1 MNTDTHI
8 PKKRYG
14 FFAGSF
20 LITLLLYIDRVCISS
35 AKDSISGDL
44 NLNDIEMGW
53 VLSAFALGYA
63 LFQVPG
69 GALGDKYGV
78 RKVMT
83 SIMVIWSIFT
93 AATGFAW
100 NYVSMLLARFI
111 FGAGEAGAF
120 PNISRAAYSWVP
132 LKERGIFQGINF
144 SGSRLGA
151 AFALPLV
158 AYLIDAWGWRTIFYF
173 FGAIG
178 ILCSILFYLLF
189 RNTPEE
195 HSAISETEKD
205 FIIKNRQQKKE
216 TTIESLPIR
225 KILSSKNVILAM
237 IQYIGSNFIFFFML
251 TWLFPYI
258 KAKYNL
264 NLVTTGF
271 YAMMPLLAGALG
283 NWVSGYT
290 VDAIYKTGKW
300 KASRQI
306 PAIIGFI
313 LVISGIIS
321 SLYMDTA
328 LGAVL
333 CLSVAI
339 FGADMTLSPSWSF
352 CMDIGKE
359 HSGKVSGM
367 MNMAGNIGAF
377 TTALAFPYLQSWTGS
392 NDPFFFLAAILGL
405 VAIVCWI
412 FMDSTKPII
421 DEN

>member
-1 MNTDTHI
+1 MSNKT
-8 PKKRYG
+8 PSRRYA

-35 AKDSISGDL
+35 AKDSISADL
-44 NLNDIEMGW
+44 NLTDIQMGW
-53 VLSAFALGYA
+53 ILSAFALGYA

-69 GALGDKYGV
+69 GAMGDKYGV

-83 SIMVIWSIFT
+83 SIMVLWSIFT
-93 AATGFAW
+93 ALTGAAW
-100 NYVSMLLARFI
+100 NYISMLSFRFI
-111 FGAGEAGAF
+111 FGGAEAGAF
-120 PNISRAAYSWVP
+120 PNISRAAFSWVP

-158 AYLIDAWGWRTIFYF
+158 AYLIDAWGWKSIFYF
-173 FGAIG
+173 FGGIG
-178 ILCSILFYLLF
+178 IICAVLFFYLF
-189 RNTPEE
+189 RNKPED
-195 HSAISETEKD
+195 HPGISEDEKD
-205 FIIKNRQQKKE
+205 FIVANRQQRKE
-216 TTIESLPIR
+216 QTHPLPL
-225 KILSSKNVILAM
+225 KSILGSKNVILAM

-258 KAKYNL
+258 KSKYNL

-271 YAMMPLLAGALG
+271 YAMLPLLAGAVG

-300 KASRQI
+300 KLSRQI
-306 PAIIGFI
+306 PAIFGFI
-313 LVISGIIS
+313 LVVIGILS

-333 CLSVAI
+333 CLSIAI

-359 HSGKVSGM
+359 NSGKVSGM
-367 MNMAGNIGAF
+367 MNMAGNLGSF
-377 TTALAFPYLQSWTGS
+377 STALAFPYLIEWTGS
-392 NDPFFFLAAILGL
+392 SEPFFFVAACLGS
-405 VAIVCWI
+405 VAIVCWL
-412 FMDSTKPII
+412 FMDSSKEIQY
-421 DEN
+421 EK

>member
-1 MNTDTHI
+1 MSKSI
-8 PKKRYG
+8 PSKRYG

-44 NLNDIEMGW
+44 NLTDIQMGW

-78 RKVMT
+78 RRVMT
-83 SIMVIWSIFT
+83 SIMVLWSIFT
-93 AATGFAW
+93 ALTGAAW
-100 NYVSMLLARFI
+100 NYISILAFRFI

-120 PNISRAAYSWVP
+120 PNISRAAFSWVP

-158 AYLIDAWGWRTIFYF
+158 AYLIDAWGWRAIFYF
-173 FGAIG
+173 FGAVG
-178 ILCSILFYLLF
+178 IICSVVFYVLF
-189 RNTPEE
+189 RNKPEE
-195 HSAISETEKD
+195 HKAISDEEKAY
-205 FIIKNRQQKKE
+205 IVENRQQEDK
-216 TTIESLPIR
+216 TTKRILPLSR
-225 KILSSKNVILAM
+225 ILGSKNVILAM
-237 IQYIGSNFIFFFML
+237 VQYVGSNFIFFFML

-271 YAMMPLLAGALG
+271 YAMLPLLAGAVG

-290 VDAIYKTGKW
+290 VDAIYKKGKW
-300 KASRQI
+300 KLSRQI
-306 PAIIGFI
+306 PAIIGFSLVVIGI
-313 LVISGIIS
+313 LT
-321 SLYMDTA
+321 SLYMKTA

-359 HSGKVSGM
+359 NSGKVSGM
-367 MNMAGNIGAF
+367 MNMAGNLGSF
-377 TTALAFPYLQSWTGS
+377 STALAFPYLMAWTGS
-392 NDPFFFLAAILGL
+392 NEPFFFIAAFLG
-405 VAIVCWI
+405 VIAIVCWL
-412 FMDSTKPII
+412 FMDSAKEIRY
-421 DEN
+421 EK

>member
-1 MNTDTHI
+1 MSIGI
-8 PKKRYG
+8 PSRRYG

-20 LITLLLYIDRVCISS
+20 FITLLLYIDRVCISS
-35 AKDSISGDL
+35 AKDSITGDL
-44 NLNDIEMGW
+44 NLTDIQMGW

-83 SIMVIWSIFT
+83 TIMVLWSIFT
-93 AATGFAW
+93 ALTGVAW
-100 NYVSMLLARFI
+100 NYISMLFFRFV

-178 ILCSILFYLLF
+178 ILCSILFFILF
-189 RNTPEE
+189 RNKPED
-195 HSAISETEKD
+195 HNGISNVEKNY
-205 FIIKNRQQKKE
+205 IVKNRQQKE
-216 TTIESLPIR
+216 ESTIVELPLSQ
-225 KILSSKNVILAM
+225 ILKSKNVILAM
-237 IQYIGSNFIFFFML
+237 IQYVGSNFIFFFML

-258 KAKYNL
+258 KTKYNL

-271 YAMMPLLAGALG
+271 YAMLPLLAGAVG
-283 NWVSGYT
+283 NWVSGFT
-290 VDAIYKTGKW
+290 VDVIYKKGKW
-300 KASRQI
+300 KLSRQT
-306 PAIIGFI
+306 PAITGFSLVVIGI
-313 LVISGIIS
+313 LS
-321 SLYMDTA
+321 SLYMETA
-328 LGAVL
+328 LSAVL

-352 CMDIGKE
+352 CIDIGKE
-359 HSGKVSGM
+359 NSGKVSGM
-367 MNMAGNIGAF
+367 MNMAGNLGSF
-377 TTALAFPYLQSWTGS
+377 STALAFPYLMEWTGS
-392 NDPFFFLAAILGL
+392 EEPFFYVAALLGGI
-405 VAIVCWI
+405 AIVCWL
-412 FMDSTKPII
+412 FMDSTKEIS
-421 DEN
+421 

>member
-1 MNTDTHI
+1 MSTDTYI

-14 FFAGSF
+14 FFIGSF

-35 AKDSISGDL
+35 AKDSISADL
-44 NLNDIEMGW
+44 NLSDIEMGW

-83 SIMVIWSIFT
+83 SIMVLWSIFT
-93 AATGFAW
+93 AITGFAW
-100 NYVSMLLARFI
+100 NYITMLLARFV

-158 AYLIDAWGWRTIFYF
+158 AYLIDAWGWRAIFYF

-178 ILCSILFYLLF
+178 IVSSMLFYLLF
-189 RNTPEE
+189 RNKPEE
-195 HSAISETEKD
+195 HSAISETEKA
-205 FIIKNRQQKKE
+205 FIIKNRQQEKE
-216 TTIESLPIR
+216 TTNEPLPIR
-225 KILSSKNVILAM
+225 QILSSKNVILAM

-271 YAMMPLLAGALG
+271 YAMMPLLAGAIG

-300 KASRQI
+300 KVSRQI

-313 LVISGIIS
+313 LVVIGILS

-377 TTALAFPYLQSWTGS
+377 STALAFPYLQSWTGS
-392 NDPFFFLAAILGL
+392 NNPFFFIAAILGV
-405 VAIVCWI
+405 VAIVCWV
-412 FMDSTKPII
+412 FMDSTKPIR

>member
-1 MNTDTHI
+1 MNTSI
-8 PKKRYG
+8 PKRRYG

-20 LITLLLYIDRVCISS
+20 FITLLLYIDRVCISS
-35 AKDSISGDL
+35 AKDAISGDL
-44 NLNDIEMGW
+44 NLTDIQMGW

-69 GALGDKYGV
+69 GALGDRYGV

-83 SIMVIWSIFT
+83 SIMVLWSVFT
-93 AATGFAW
+93 AFTGLAW
-100 NYVSMLLARFI
+100 NYISMVFFRFI

-120 PNISRAAYSWVP
+120 PNISRAAFSWVP

-158 AYLIDAWGWRTIFYF
+158 AYLIDAWGWRNIFYF
-173 FGAIG
+173 FGAVG
-178 ILCSILFYLLF
+178 IACSILFYILF
-189 RNTPEE
+189 RNKPEE
-195 HSAISETEKD
+195 HRGLSDAEKQY
-205 FIIKNRQQKKE
+205 IIKNRQQEVEEKK
-216 TTIESLPIR
+216 SGLPIR
-225 KILSSKNVILAM
+225 NILGSKNVMLAM

-258 KAKYNL
+258 KGKYDL

-271 YAMMPLLAGALG
+271 YAMLPLLAGAAG

-290 VDAIYKTGKW
+290 VDAIYKKGNW
-300 KASRQI
+300 KLSRQI
-306 PAIIGFI
+306 PAIIGFALVVIGI
-313 LVISGIIS
+313 LS
-321 SLYMDTA
+321 SLYMETA

-333 CLSVAI
+333 CLSIAI

-367 MNMAGNIGAF
+367 MNMAGNLGAF
-377 TTALAFPYLQSWTGS
+377 STALAFPYLLAWTGS
-392 NDPFFFLAAILGL
+392 NEPFFYVAAFLGV
-405 VAIVCWI
+405 VAIFCWL
-412 FMDSTKPII
+412 FMDSSKAIRH
-421 DEN
+421 EK

>member
-1 MNTDTHI
+1 MGTKVPTR
-8 PKKRYG
+8 RYG

-20 LITLLLYIDRVCISS
+20 LITLLLYVDRVCISS
-35 AKDSISGDL
+35 AKDSITQDL
-44 NLNDIEMGW
+44 NLTDIQMGW

-69 GALGDKYGV
+69 GSLGDKYGV

-93 AATGFAW
+93 AITGAAW
-100 NYVSMLLARFI
+100 NYMSMLLARFI

-158 AYLIDAWGWRTIFYF
+158 AYLIDAWGWRAIFYF
-173 FGAIG
+173 FGALG
-178 ILCSILFYLLF
+178 IICALIFYFLF
-189 RNTPEE
+189 RNKPED
-195 HSAISETEKD
+195 HSGLSDLEKQY
-205 FIIKNRQQKKE
+205 IVENRQQEVGKKNATE
-216 TTIESLPIR
+216 LSVF
-225 KILSSKNVILAM
+225 KIISTKNVVLAM

-258 KAKYNL
+258 KEKYEL
-264 NLVTTGF
+264 SLVSTGF
-271 YAMMPLLAGALG
+271 YAMLPLIAGAVG

-300 KASRQI
+300 KLSRQV

-313 LVISGIIS
+313 LVVIGIIS
-321 SLYMDTA
+321 SLYMESA

-359 HSGKVSGM
+359 NSGKVSGM
-367 MNMAGNIGAF
+367 MNMAGNLGAF
-377 TTALAFPYLQSWTGS
+377 STALAFPYLLDWTGS
-392 NDPFFFLAAILGL
+392 SDPFFFVAACLGI
-405 VAIVCWI
+405 VAIIAWL
-412 FMDSTKPII
+412 FMDSTKPIS
-421 DEN
+421 DEK

>member
-1 MNTDTHI
+1 MINNS
-8 PKKRYG
+8 KRYR
-14 FFAGSF
+14 FFLGSF
-20 LITLLLYIDRVCISS
+20 LITLLLYVDRVCISS
-35 AKDSISGDL
+35 AKDAISGDL
-44 NLNDIEMGW
+44 GLTDIQMGW

-83 SIMVIWSIFT
+83 GIMILWSIFT
-93 AATGFAW
+93 SLTGVAW
-100 NYVSMLLARFI
+100 NYISMLFFRFI

-120 PNISRAAYSWVP
+120 PNISRAAFSWIP
-132 LKERGIFQGINF
+132 TKERGAFQGINF

-158 AYLIDAWGWRTIFYF
+158 AYLIDSWGWRNIFYF
-173 FGAIG
+173 FGAVGVVFAIA
-178 ILCSILFYLLF
+178 FYVFF
-189 RNTPEE
+189 RNKPED
-195 HSAISETEKD
+195 HPGLSNQEKQ
-205 FIIKNRQQKKE
+205 FIVKNRQQEVERKGGN
-216 TTIESLPIR
+216 LPLE
-225 KILSSKNVILAM
+225 KILGSNNVILAM

-258 KAKYNL
+258 KAKYEL
-264 NLVTTGF
+264 GLVTTGF
-271 YAMMPLLAGALG
+271 YAMLPLLAGAVG
-283 NWVSGYT
+283 NWVSGFM

-300 KASRQI
+300 KQSRQI
-306 PAIIGFI
+306 PATIGFALVVIGI
-313 LVISGIIS
+313 LS

-352 CMDIGKE
+352 CMDIGE
-359 HSGKVSGM
+359 ENSGKVSGM

-377 TTALAFPYLQSWTGS
+377 STALAFPYLREWTGS
-392 NDPFFFLAAILGL
+392 DEPFFYLAAALGF
-405 VAIVCWI
+405 VAIFCWY
-412 FMDSTKPII
+412 FMNPNQKLSDA
-421 DEN
+421 

>member
-1 MNTDTHI
+1 MNKSI
-8 PKKRYG
+8 PFRRYG

-20 LITLLLYIDRVCISS
+20 FITLLLYIDRVCISS
-35 AKDSISGDL
+35 AKDAISSDL
-44 NLNDIEMGW
+44 NFTDIQMGW

-69 GALGDKYGV
+69 GSLGDKYGV

-83 SIMVIWSIFT
+83 GIMLLWSLFT
-93 AATGFAW
+93 ALTGFAW
-100 NYVSMLLARFI
+100 NYISMLLFRFV
-111 FGAGEAGAF
+111 FGATEAGAF

-132 LKERGIFQGINF
+132 LNERGIFQGINF

-158 AYLIDAWGWRTIFYF
+158 AYLIDAWGWKSIFYF
-173 FGAIG
+173 FGGVGVI
-178 ILCSILFYLLF
+178 CSIIFFLLF
-189 RNTPEE
+189 RNKPEE
-195 HSAISETEKD
+195 HSGISEVEKD
-205 FIIKNRQQKKE
+205 YILKNRQQE
-216 TTIESLPIR
+216 EEVAAELPLS
-225 KILSSKNVILAM
+225 KILGSKNVRLAM
-237 IQYIGSNFIFFFML
+237 IQYVGSNFIFFFML

-271 YAMMPLLAGALG
+271 YAMLPLLAGAVG

-290 VDAIYKTGKW
+290 VDAIYKTGRW
-300 KASRQI
+300 KLSRQI
-306 PAIIGFI
+306 PAIVGFSLVVIGI
-313 LVISGIIS
+313 LS

-367 MNMAGNIGAF
+367 MNMAGNLGSF
-377 TTALAFPYLQSWTGS
+377 STALAFPYLQSWTGS
-392 NDPFFFLAAILGL
+392 NESFFYLAAFLGL
-405 VAIVCWI
+405 I
-412 FMDSTKPII
+412 SII
-421 DEN
+421 SWLNMNPLKSIDNEN

>member
-1 MNTDTHI
+1 MGTKI
-8 PKKRYG
+8 PTKRYG

-20 LITLLLYIDRVCISS
+20 LITLLLYVDRVCISS
-35 AKDSISGDL
+35 AKDSITNDL
-44 NLNDIEMGW
+44 NLTDIQMGW

-69 GALGDKYGV
+69 GSLGDKYGV

-93 AATGFAW
+93 AITGVAW
-100 NYVSMLLARFI
+100 NYVSMLLARFV

-158 AYLIDAWGWRTIFYF
+158 AYLIDAWGWRAIFYF

-178 ILCSILFYLLF
+178 IICALIFYLLF
-189 RNTPEE
+189 RNKPED
-195 HSAISETEKD
+195 HSGLSDLEKQYIVD
-205 FIIKNRQQKKE
+205 NRQQEEVRKVE
-216 TTIESLPIR
+216 TQLSIF
-225 KILSSKNVILAM
+225 KIISSKNVILAM

-258 KAKYNL
+258 KEKYEL
-264 NLVTTGF
+264 SLVSTGF
-271 YAMMPLLAGALG
+271 YAMLPLIAGAVG

-290 VDAIYKTGKW
+290 VDAIYKSGKW
-300 KASRQI
+300 KLSRQV

-313 LVISGIIS
+313 LVVIGIIS
-321 SLYMDTA
+321 SLYMESA

-359 HSGKVSGM
+359 NSGKVSGM
-367 MNMAGNIGAF
+367 MNMAGNLGAF
-377 TTALAFPYLQSWTGS
+377 STALAFPYLLDWTGS
-392 NDPFFFLAAILGL
+392 SDPFFFVAAFLGV
-405 VAIVCWI
+405 VAIIAWL
-412 FMDSTKPII
+412 FMDSTKAIS
-421 DEN
+421 DER

>member
-1 MNTDTHI
+1 MINNS
-8 PKKRYG
+8 KRYR
-14 FFAGSF
+14 FFLGSF
-20 LITLLLYIDRVCISS
+20 LITLLLYVDRVCISS
-35 AKDSISGDL
+35 AKDAISGDL
-44 NLNDIEMGW
+44 GLTDIQMGW

-83 SIMVIWSIFT
+83 GIMILWSIFT
-93 AATGFAW
+93 SLTGVAW
-100 NYVSMLLARFI
+100 NYISMLFFRFI

-120 PNISRAAYSWVP
+120 PNISRAAFSWIP
-132 LKERGIFQGINF
+132 TKERGAFQGINF

-158 AYLIDAWGWRTIFYF
+158 AYLIDSWGWRNIFYF
-173 FGAIG
+173 FGAVGVVFAIA
-178 ILCSILFYLLF
+178 FYVFF
-189 RNTPEE
+189 RNKPED
-195 HSAISETEKD
+195 HSGLSNQEKQ
-205 FIIKNRQQKKE
+205 FIVKNRQQEVERKGGN
-216 TTIESLPIR
+216 LPLE
-225 KILSSKNVILAM
+225 KILGSNNVILAM

-258 KAKYNL
+258 KAKYEL
-264 NLVTTGF
+264 GLVTTGF
-271 YAMMPLLAGALG
+271 YAMLPLLAGAVG
-283 NWVSGYT
+283 NWVSGFM

-300 KASRQI
+300 KQSRQI
-306 PAIIGFI
+306 PATIGFTLVVIGI
-313 LVISGIIS
+313 LS

-352 CMDIGKE
+352 CMDIGE
-359 HSGKVSGM
+359 ENSGKVSGM

-377 TTALAFPYLQSWTGS
+377 STALAFPYLREWTGS
-392 NDPFFFLAAILGL
+392 DEPFFYLAAALGF
-405 VAIVCWI
+405 VAIFCWY
-412 FMDSTKPII
+412 FMNPNQKLSDA
-421 DEN
+421 

>member
-1 MNTDTHI
+1 MKI
-8 PKKRYG
+8 PTKRYG

-35 AKDSISGDL
+35 AKDSISSDL
-44 NLNDIEMGW
+44 SLTDIQMGW

-83 SIMVIWSIFT
+83 AIMVIWSLFT
-93 AATGFAW
+93 ALTGATW
-100 NYVSMLLARFI
+100 NYISMLLCRFT

-158 AYLIDAWGWRTIFYF
+158 AYLIDAWGWRSIFYF
-173 FGAIG
+173 FGLVG
-178 ILCSILFYLLF
+178 VLCALLFYFLF
-189 RNTPEE
+189 RNKPEE
-195 HSAISETEKD
+195 HSGISDLEKEY
-205 FIIKNRQQKKE
+205 IIKNRQQEEEK
-216 TTIESLPIR
+216 SGVDLSVGS
-225 KILSSKNVILAM
+225 ILASKNVRLAM
-237 IQYIGSNFIFFFML
+237 IQYVGSNFIFFFML

-264 NLVTTGF
+264 NLVATGF
-271 YAMMPLLAGALG
+271 YAMLPLIAGAIG

-290 VDAIYKTGKW
+290 VDAIYKKGKW
-300 KASRQI
+300 KLSRQL
-306 PAIIGFI
+306 PAIIGFSFVVIGI
-313 LVISGIIS
+313 LS

-328 LGAVL
+328 LSAVL

-359 HSGKVSGM
+359 NSGKVSGM
-367 MNMAGNIGAF
+367 MNMAGNLGAF

-392 NDPFFFLAAILGL
+392 NEPFFYVAAFLGL
-405 VAIVCWI
+405 VSIVCWLYMNPNKSI
-412 FMDSTKPII
+412 NN
-421 DEN
+421 EG